1 MLVLSRRV
9 GEKIEIGD
17 GITVTVLKVTGKSV
31 RLGIEAPKH
40 VTIRRSEIE
49 LDQRLGISPLPATG
63 SSTINASS
71 ETPA

>member
-31 RLGIEAPKH
+31 RVGIEAPKH

-49 LDQRLGISPLPATG
+49 LDQRLGISPLPAAG
-63 SSTINASS
+63 SSTINTSS